1 MLGDFNI
8 HVCSSANALAK
19 ESLHVLSSSNVV
31 QWVNGLTHCYGQT
44 LDLILSYGLSVADAE
59 TGDIPVSDH
68 RPVLCSAFRPDPE
81 L

>member
-1 MLGDFNI
+1 MLGDL
-8 HVCSSANALAK
+8 CSFANALAK
-19 ESLHVLSSSNVV
+19 ETLHVLSSSNVV
-31 QWVNGLTHCYGQT
+31 QWGNGLTHCYGQT

-68 RPVLCSAFRPDPE
+68 RPELFSAFLQDPE